1 MRSVPAQFF
10 ATQQGDAPAVKRVL
24 LSIALLAVAALASAC
39 GGASDAQSSAAPG
52 RKPGEPLHVVTT
64 VSPITSIAEN
74 IAGTKAMVTGVIPE
88 GTNSHSFEPAPSVS
102 KSLAVADLLI
112 INGLFLEEPTVK
124 LALAS
129 MRPGTPIL
137 SLGDRAIS
145 REEWQFDFSFPE
157 NEGHPNPHLWPDPI
171 LALKYAELI
180 KDELSRRDAANA
192 YYYAD
197 NYSKFKGRIGQLD
210 AAVRQAVAS
219 VPEKNRRLL
228 TYHDSWAYFAKRYG
242 MSVIG
247 AVQPSDFSEPSAKDV
262 ADLIL
267 QIRELG
273 LPAIFGSEV
282 FPSPVMAQ
290 IARETGAI
298 FVDKLADDDLP
309 GGPGDPRHSYLGLMI
324 MDIEFMVP
332 ALGGDASAVSKVD
345 AALVFDGKS
354 LAVYPQ

>member
-1 MRSVPAQFF
+1 M
-10 ATQQGDAPAVKRVL
+10 
-24 LSIALLAVAALASAC
+24 LSIALLAVAALAAAC
-39 GGASDAQSSAAPG
+39 EGASDARSGDSTG
-52 RKPGEPLHVVTT
+52 RKPGAPLQVVTT

-74 IAGTKAMVTGVIPE
+74 IGGTKAMVTGVVPE
-88 GTNSHSFEPAPSVS
+88 GTNSHTFEPAPSVS
-102 KSLAVADLLI
+102 KSLAAADLLVV
-112 INGLFLEEPTVK
+112 NGLSLEEPTVR
-124 LALAS
+124 LARAS
-129 MRPGTPIL
+129 MRPGTPVL
-137 SLGDRAIS
+137 SLGDRAVS

-157 NEGHPNPHLWPDPI
+157 EGGHPNPHLWPDPV

-180 KDELSRRDAANA
+180 RDELSRLDAANGA
-192 YYYAD
+192 YYGD
-197 NYSKFKGRIGQLD
+197 NYGKFKGRIEQLD
-210 AAVRQAVAS
+210 AAIRQAVAS

-228 TYHDSWAYFAKRYG
+228 TYHDSWAYFTKRYG

-247 AVQPSDFSEPSAKDV
+247 AAQPSDFSEPSAKDV

-290 IARETGAI
+290 IAREAGAI
-298 FVDKLADDDLP
+298 FIDRLADDDLP

-324 MDIEFMVP
+324 SNMEVMIP
-332 ALGGDASAVSKVD
+332 ALGGDASAVSRVD